1 MLNLTP
7 SNQNPIAMDAF
18 ESLQGLKSSS
28 KPLRKRFVYGLLA
41 LLLIVL
47 FLPWTQTIQADG
59 TVSTLRPEQRPQE
72 IQSLIAG
79 RIEKWYVKDGDF
91 VRKGDTI
98 LFISEIKES
107 YFDPQLVGRSENQ
120 LKNKELSVRSY
131 SDKVRSLDQRID
143 ALIETG
149 KLKLQQATLKIK
161 QTQLKLSADSI
172 EYSAGKLNYQ
182 VAKEQ
187 FERFEKLHKEGLKSL
202 TELETRKVAQQR
214 AQASMLQAQQ
224 KWMQSRNEISDARM
238 ELNAIETKFQD
249 EVAKAESDK
258 FTALSSMYEA
268 EVEVSKLQ
276 SQVTN
281 YSIRNGMY
289 YVLAP
294 QDGRIAC
301 TLTAG
306 LGQTVKAGSQIAS
319 IMPSRYDHA
328 VELFVRPM
336 DMPLVHPGQVVRLQ
350 FDGWPAL
357 VFSGWPNSSLGSF
370 PAKVLAIDQF
380 TTDNGM
386 FRLLVVPVK
395 GQKSWPK
402 ALRVGGGAKGI
413 MLLKTVPVWYEFWRV
428 INGFPPDF
436 YTKKTKSSKQK

>member
-1 MLNLTP
+1 
-7 SNQNPIAMDAF
+7 
-18 ESLQGLKSSS
+18 
-28 KPLRKRFVYGLLA
+28 
-41 LLLIVL
+41 
-47 FLPWTQTIQADG
+47 
-59 TVSTLRPEQRPQE
+59 
-72 IQSLIAG
+72 
-79 RIEKWYVKDGDF
+79 
-91 VRKGDTI
+91 
-98 LFISEIKES
+98 
-107 YFDPQLVGRSENQ
+107 
-120 LKNKELSVRSY
+120 
-131 SDKVRSLDQRID
+131 
-143 ALIETG
+143 
-149 KLKLQQATLKIK
+149 
-161 QTQLKLSADSI
+161 
-172 EYSAGKLNYQ
+172 
-182 VAKEQ
+182 
-187 FERFEKLHKEGLKSL
+187 
-202 TELETRKVAQQR
+202 
-214 AQASMLQAQQ
+214 
-224 KWMQSRNEISDARM
+224 
-238 ELNAIETKFQD
+238 
-249 EVAKAESDK
+249 
-258 FTALSSMYEA
+258 
-268 EVEVSKLQ
+268 
-276 SQVTN
+276 
-281 YSIRNGMY
+281 MY

-436 YTKKTKSSKQK
+436 YTKKTNSSKQK